1 MKFLDM
7 DYGKDERIV
16 DYIKRDIC
24 EELLG
29 LYEGVI
35 MKAND
40 DLMDLLVSIVDHTG
54 EKFICLIDEWDALCR
69 EGQEKQIFA
78 IWVIFLTIVRP
89 KVLAFQIMKFVKNLR
104 QP

>member
-1 MKFLDM
+1 MA
-7 DYGKDERIV
+7 RTNA
-16 DYIKRDIC
+16 
-24 EELLG
+24 LLIISSVIFVRNYWG
-29 LYEGVI
+29 LYEGVL
-35 MKAND
+35 MEAND

-89 KVLAFQIMKFVKNLR
+89 KVLAFQIMKFAKNLR

>member
-1 MKFLDM
+1 MA
-7 DYGKDERIV
+7 RTNA
-16 DYIKRDIC
+16 
-24 EELLG
+24 LLIISSVIFVRNYWG
-29 LYEGVI
+29 LYEGVV
-35 MKAND
+35 MEAND
-40 DLMDLLVSIVDHTG
+40 ELMDLLVSIVDHTG

-89 KVLAFQIMKFVKNLR
+89 KVLAFQIMKFAKNLR

>member
-1 MKFLDM
+1 MA
-7 DYGKDERIV
+7 RTNA
-16 DYIKRDIC
+16 
-24 EELLG
+24 LLIISSVIFVRNYWG
-29 LYEGVI
+29 LYEGVV
-35 MKAND
+35 MEAND

-89 KVLAFQIMKFVKNLR
+89 KVLAFQIMKFAKNLR